1 MSYHKLRTQ
10 INEDAKR
17 LTVQDQYD
25 LAASLAANCGY
36 QLVVQDNGRRE
47 AIKDL
52 IAYYKNLHPHGWET
66 VIEGLESLLK

>member
-10 INEDAKR
+10 INEDAKK

-36 QLVVQDNGRRE
+36 QLVAQDNGRRE
-47 AIKDL
+47 EIKEL
-52 IAYYKNLHPHGWET
+52 IAYYRALRHKGWET